1 MNFWTDS
8 KVVEEFSPED
18 KYFYLYCF
26 TNPHTNLCGCY
37 EISPKQIANEMGYSI
52 ESVMILLDRFE
63 DRYNIIRYSKK
74 TKELLLL
81 NWHKYNWTTS
91 DRFRKPL
98 LKEINSI
105 KEKNFRSYLTE
116 IAQNESAD
124 TVSIPYPYGI
134 DTTVTDTV
142 SVTDT
147 VNDNNNSLNSSGI
160 ERVEGE
166 VVDNIS
172 IQRHE
177 IIDYLNEQTGKQF
190 RADSAG
196 NKKYIDGRLNEG
208 YSVED
213 FKKVIDNKVYE
224 WKGTEQEQYLRPETL
239 FAPSHFESYL
249 NQKKVRKKQASVRD
263 DNFWATVGDNDPE
276 PLGNFLEDWG

>member
-1 MNFWTDS
+1 MAIYRTVSMSFWTDS
-8 KVVEEFSPED
+8 KVVDDFSPED
-18 KYFYLYCF
+18 RYFYLYLF

-37 EISPKQIANEMGYSI
+37 EISVKQM
-52 ESVMILLDRFE
+52 SVE
-63 DRYNIIRYSKK
+63 TGYNIETIYTLLKRFSTVHDIVRYSQE

-91 DRFRKPL
+91 EKFRKPL
-98 LKEINSI
+98 LKEIGEV
-105 KEKNFRSYLTE
+105 KQTEFRIFLQRL
-116 IAQNESAD
+116 ADGES
-124 TVSIPYPYGI
+124 VRYGI
-134 DTTVTDTV
+134 DTICIDTSVTVTDTV
-142 SVTDT
+142 
-147 VNDNNNSLNSSGI
+147 NNNNNNNSLNSSGL

-166 VVDNIS
+166 VVNNIS

-196 NKKYIDGRLNEG
+196 NKKHIDGRLNEG

-224 WKGTEQEQYLRPETL
+224 WKGTDQEQYLRPETL

-249 NQKKVRKKQASVRD
+249 NQQKTRKKTKQPKNTGRD
-263 DNFWATVGDNDPE
+263 WDK
-276 PLGNFLEDWG
+276 L